1 MNNFLQRTATGAIYV
16 AAIAGSVFAGSLA
29 FAVLFFIVSI
39 LTMHEFYKLLNKQ
52 INTTIHLSKAIIA
65 GSLVYLTISLI
76 ALELIEAKYVLVIS
90 FIPVALIISE
100 IYRDKEIP
108 LKNVAFSLMGVMYIA
123 APLALLVMVQSYPAL
138 SAGSPTPWIIM
149 SLFVFIWVNDTFAY
163 LTGKLAGRHKLFEC
177 ISPKKTWEGTIGGLL
192 FTLVA
197 GFLFHHF
204 IQILLL
210 HEWLIF
216 AILVAVS
223 GTYGDLAES
232 LIKRKLQVKD
242 SGNILPGH
250 GGLLDRLDSLLFASP
265 VAVIFLYIIK

>member
-16 AAIAGSVFAGSLA
+16 AAIAGSVFAGSLV
-29 FAVLFFIVSI
+29 FAVLLFIVSI
-39 LTMHEFYKLLNKQ
+39 LTMREFYKLLNKQ
-52 INTTIHLSKAIIA
+52 IKTTIRISTAIIA
-65 GSLVYLTISLI
+65 GGLVYLIISLI
-76 ALELIEAKYVLVIS
+76 ALELIEAKYILIIS
-90 FIPVALIISE
+90 FLPAALIISE

-108 LKNVAFSLMGVMYIA
+108 LKNAAFSLLGVVYIA
-123 APLALLVMVQSYPAL
+123 APLALLVMVQAYPAL
-138 SAGSPTPWIIM
+138 SAGSATPWIIM
-149 SLFVFIWVNDTFAY
+149 SLFIFIWVNDTFAY

-216 AILVAVS
+216 AMLVAVS